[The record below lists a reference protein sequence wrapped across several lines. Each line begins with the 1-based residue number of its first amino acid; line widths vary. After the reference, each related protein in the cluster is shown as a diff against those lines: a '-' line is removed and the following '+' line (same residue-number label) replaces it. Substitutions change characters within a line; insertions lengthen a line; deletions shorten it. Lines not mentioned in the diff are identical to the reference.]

1 MSTLTKFNR
10 YSGLLGASLVLSACG
25 GGGGGDVAPIGGPA
39 APAPTETYLFFQ
51 GSLAAVD
58 PAAPTTPIFI
68 EPAGTAI
75 SGLAAIE
82 AGQYN
87 AGTRRVSDVHFRT
100 LVYGR
105 GANLWKVNAVKGGAA
120 PTAVRVSSEASIGTD
135 GICESF
141 YASDFADHNN
151 SRYAYEIPGADND
164 CSTGGDNLW
173 RLVRVGMN
181 DTTLP
186 ITSANIDEPLTVIR
200 DVTSGAITGWLR
212 LAGTNLVRYDADFG
226 NPITVANLVGS
237 VQVVAMAPNGR
248 VFLKIDS
255 ELKIYDPASYPTPG
269 AGLSLALHTFTGAL
283 GSVAFDDT
291 YAFFLD
297 GGYTLYR
304 VPLDGSATAGGPFL
318 TEAATSSVGQLTLTG
333 SRLVYA
339 ATDGGIVTVKSV
351 LKSGGAAVPIKT
363 AAALQSVSLVAA
375 ADNRIYY
382 NVTTG
387 FAFPNIAGT
396 VLDNGDN
403 LFEHLSSFWS
413 GRIRA
418 NEKSLMRD
426 AAISHIGLFDA
437 ASSLSIYRTGD
448 HVVTATVGSAPADIN
463 SLFAGAYNNL
473 GHGLAFG
480 TSGAASDIFYFNLN
494 SAGSLQRVTTT
505 ADNEVVVGGCTLARN
520 TGFDPVLGL
529 LFLAG
534 LLSFRKRRG

>member
-1 MSTLTKFNR
+1 MFTLTRFNR
-10 YSGLLGASLVLSACG
+10 YSGLLGASLLLSACG
-25 GGGGGDVAPIGGPA
+25 GGDA
-39 APAPTETYLFFQ
+39 APAGGAGTAPTETYLFFQ

-58 PAAPTTPIFI
+58 PATPTAPIFI
-68 EPAGTAI
+68 EPAGTDV

-120 PTAVRVSSEASIGTD
+120 PSAVRISSEASIGTD
-135 GICESF
+135 GVCESF
-141 YASDFADHNN
+141 HASDFADHNN
-151 SRYAYEIPGADND
+151 SRYAYQIPGADND
-164 CSTGGDNLW
+164 CSTAGDNLW

-181 DTTLP
+181 DATLP

-200 DVTSGAITGWLR
+200 DMASGAITGWLR

-226 NPITVANLVGS
+226 NPITVTNLVGS
-237 VQVVAMAPNGR
+237 AQVVAMAPNGR

-269 AGLSLALHTFTGAL
+269 AGLSLALHTFAGAL
-283 GSVAFDDT
+283 GGAAYDDAH
-291 YAFFLD
+291 AFFLD
-297 GGYTLYR
+297 GDYTLYR

-318 TEAATSSVGQLTLTG
+318 TEAATSALGQLTLTD

-339 ATDGGIVTVKSV
+339 ATDAGIVTLKSV
-351 LKSGGAAVPIKT
+351 LKSGGTAMPIKT
-363 AAALQSVSLVAA
+363 AAASQSLAVAA
-375 ADNRIYY
+375 ATDNRVYY
-382 NVTTG
+382 NLTTG
-387 FAFPNIAGT
+387 AAFPDVAGT

-413 GRIRA
+413 GRVRA
-418 NEKSLMRD
+418 NEKAVTRD

-437 ASSLSIYRTGD
+437 ASSLSIYRTSD
-448 HVVTATVGSAPADIN
+448 YIVTANVGIAPPDIG
-463 SLFAGAYNNL
+463 SLIVGAYNNL

-480 TSGAASDIFYFNLN
+480 MSGAASDIFYFNLN
-494 SAGSLQRVTTT
+494 TAGSLQRVTTT
-505 ADNEVVVGGCTLARN
+505 AGSESLVGGCTLARG

-529 LFLAG
+529 LLLAG
-534 LLSFRKRRG
+534 LLSLRKRRG

>member
-1 MSTLTKFNR
+1 MSTFTRFNR
-10 YSGLLGASLVLSACG
+10 YSGLLGASLLLSACG
-25 GGGGGDVAPIGGPA
+25 GGGGGDIAPSSGAG
-39 APAPTETYLFFQ
+39 APAPTETYLFFE

-58 PAAPTTPIFI
+58 PAAPTAPIFI
-68 EPAGTAI
+68 EPTGTEV

-82 AGQYN
+82 AGQYD
-87 AGTRRVSDVHFRT
+87 AGARRVRDVHFRT

-105 GANLWKVNAVKGGAA
+105 GANLWKVNAVKGTAA
-120 PTAVRVSSEASIGTD
+120 PSAVRVSSEASIGTD
-135 GICESF
+135 GICDSF
-141 YASDFADHNN
+141 YASDFADQNN

-164 CSTGGDNLW
+164 CSTAGDNLW
-173 RLVRVGMN
+173 RLVRVGMD

-200 DVTSGAITGWLR
+200 DVTNGAITGWLR

-237 VQVVAMAPNGR
+237 ARVVATAPNGR

-269 AGLSLALHTFTGAL
+269 AGLSLALHTFAGAP

-291 YAFFLD
+291 YAFFVD

-318 TEAATSSVGQLTLTG
+318 TEAATSALGQLTLTD

-339 ATDGGIVTVKSV
+339 ATDAGIVTVKSV
-351 LKSGGAAVPIKT
+351 LKSGGAAVPIKI
-363 AAALQSVSLVAA
+363 AAASQSVALVAA
-375 ADNRIYY
+375 TDNRVYY
-382 NVTTG
+382 NLTTG
-387 FAFPNIAGT
+387 FAFPDVAGT

-418 NEKSLMRD
+418 NEKALARD
-426 AAISHIGLFDA
+426 AAISHVGLFDA
-437 ASSLSIYRTGD
+437 TSSLSVYRTGD
-448 HVVTATVGSAPADIN
+448 HVVTANVGTAPADID
-463 SLFAGAYNNL
+463 SLFVGAYNNL

-480 TSGAASDIFYFNLN
+480 MSGSASDIFYFNVN
-494 SAGSLQRVTTT
+494 NTGSLQRVTTT
-505 ADNEVVVGGCTLARN
+505 AGSESVVGGCTLARGA
-520 TGFDPVLGL
+520 GFDPALGL
-529 LFLAG
+529 LLLAA
-534 LLSFRKRRG
+534 LVSLRKRRV